1 MLVAEWVE
9 DCTLIPMFPTVIKKT
24 RYVEETAEHD
34 LGKQIQE
41 TRNTVSEYLFELSMR
56 GYWFYLPQEGR
67 GKKRGEKT
75 EARMNEFIQIVEVR
89 NICGSL
95 LGRCHCDNSIFI
107 TRESDWS
114 VSLKIQ

>member
-1 MLVAEWVE
+1 MLMDEWVE
-9 DCTLIPMFPTVIKKT
+9 DCALIPMFPTVIKKT
-24 RYVEETAEHD
+24 RYAEKTAGHD
-34 LGKQIQE
+34 LGKQMQE

-56 GYWFYLPQEGR
+56 GYWCCLPQEGR
-67 GKKRGEKT
+67 GKKRGKKM

-95 LGRCHCDNSIFI
+95 LGRRHCDDSIFI

-114 VSLKIQ
+114 VNFKIQ